1 MKTSRFYFEEE
12 TTMKIRKQTF
22 SLGQYLKLMKAEV
35 IRTDQDCQRLSGQ
48 WNSNMINELIATV
61 LTDDYIPP
69 IILGEETDNGITRQY
84 IIDGL
89 QRSTNLSLFR
99 YGNLRITKNLE
110 EYMVSYQRKILDGSG
125 NPKRDAK
132 GELLWEAV
140 QYDIRNRTYDQLPEE
155 LKERFE
161 GYQIETV
168 IYQECSTTELSKLV
182 RKYNNH
188 VAMNMAQKAFT
199 YVDSF
204 AREIREIAGNRFFLD
219 VYSSSQKGRIN
230 GTFERIS
237 GDIVLLCNYPNK
249 YRKDT
254 KLEFKWLNEN
264 ASICDFE
271 NVDRLLTRLTDSLE
285 MTKEIRAL
293 FNGKN
298 TSVFVT
304 AFKAFT
310 EMGRKD
316 NEFGAF
322 LKWFVNGGKETEIDG
337 KTWEMLD
344 TERAT
349 RDSGV
354 VHGKI
359 NYLVALME
367 QYFKEIKKA
376 A

>member
-1 MKTSRFYFEEE
+1 
-12 TTMKIRKQTF
+12 MKIRKQTY
-22 SLGQYLKLMKAEV
+22 SLDQYLKLMNAET
-35 IRTDQDCQRLSGQ
+35 IRTDQECQRLSGQ
-48 WNSNMINELIATV
+48 WNNNMSGELIATV
-61 LTDDYIPP
+61 LMDNYIPP
-69 IILGEETDNGITRQY
+69 IILGEEIVNDITRLW

-89 QRSTNLSLFR
+89 QRSSTLAMFR
-99 YGNLRITKNLE
+99 YGNMKIAKNLD
-110 EYMVSYQRKILDGSG
+110 EYIVSYQRKILDGNGS
-125 NPKRDAK
+125 PKRDGQ
-132 GELLWEAV
+132 GEIIWETAE
-140 QYDIRNRTYDQLPEE
+140 YDIRNKTYEQLPEE
-155 LKERFE
+155 LKDRFN
-161 GYQIETV
+161 GYQIETA
-168 IYQECSTTELSKLV
+168 IHQNCDAMEISKFV

-188 VAMNMAQKAFT
+188 VAMNTAQKAFT

-204 AREIREIAGNRFFLD
+204 AREIREIAGNRFFSD

-237 GDIVLLCNYPNK
+237 GDIVLLCGYPNK

-254 KLEFKWLNEN
+254 KISFKWLNEN
-264 ASICDFE
+264 ATLYDFQSV
-271 NVDRLLTRLTDSLE
+271 NCLLTRLTASIE
-285 MTKEIRAL
+285 HTKEIRAL

-298 TSVFVT
+298 THVFVT
-304 AFKAFT
+304 VFKAFT
-310 EMGRKD
+310 ETGRKD
-316 NEFGAF
+316 NEFYDF
-322 LKWFVNGGKETEIDG
+322 LQWFVNGGNETAIGG

-359 NYLVALME
+359 NYLLALME

>member
-1 MKTSRFYFEEE
+1 M
-12 TTMKIRKQTF
+12 IRKQTY
-22 SLGQYLKLMKAEV
+22 SLGQYLKLMKAET
-35 IRTDQDCQRLSGQ
+35 IRGDQECQRLSGQ
-48 WNSNMINELIATV
+48 WNNNMAGELIATV
-61 LTDDYIPP
+61 LMDNYIPP
-69 IILGEETDNGITRQY
+69 IILGEEIVNDITRLW

-89 QRSTNLSLFR
+89 QRSSTLAMFC
-99 YGNLRITKNLE
+99 YGNMKIAKNLD
-110 EYMVSYQRKILDGSG
+110 EYVVSYQRKILDENG
-125 NPKRDAK
+125 NPKRDEH
-132 GELLWEAV
+132 GEIIWESATF
-140 QYDIRNRTYDQLPEE
+140 DIRNKTYNQLPEE
-155 LKERFE
+155 LKDRFN
-161 GYQIETV
+161 GYQIETA
-168 IYQECSTTELSKLV
+168 IHQNCNGTEISKFV

-188 VAMNMAQKAFT
+188 VAMNTAQKAFT

-237 GDIVLLCNYPNK
+237 GDIVLLCSYPNK

-254 KLEFKWLNEN
+254 KISFKWLNEN
-264 ASICDFE
+264 ATLYDFQSV
-271 NVDRLLTRLTDSLE
+271 NCLLTRLTASIE
-285 MTKEIRAL
+285 HTKEIRAL

-298 TSVFVT
+298 THVFVT
-304 AFKAFT
+304 VFKAFT
-310 EMGRKD
+310 ETGRKD
-316 NEFGAF
+316 NEFYDF
-322 LKWFVNGGKETEIDG
+322 LQWFLNGGKETAIDG

-354 VHGKI
+354 VHGKVD
-359 NYLVALME
+359 YLVALME

>member
-1 MKTSRFYFEEE
+1 M
-12 TTMKIRKQTF
+12 
-22 SLGQYLKLMKAEV
+22 
-35 IRTDQDCQRLSGQ
+35 
-48 WNSNMINELIATV
+48 
-61 LTDDYIPP
+61 
-69 IILGEETDNGITRQY
+69 
-84 IIDGL
+84 
-89 QRSTNLSLFR
+89 FR
-99 YGNLRITKNLE
+99 YGNMKIAKNLD
-110 EYMVSYQRKILDGSG
+110 EYIVSYQRKILDRNGS
-125 NPKRDAK
+125 PKRDGQ
-132 GELLWEAV
+132 GEIMWESSTF
-140 QYDIRNRTYDQLPEE
+140 DIRNRTYDQLPEE
-155 LKERFE
+155 LKDRFN
-161 GYQIETV
+161 GYQIETA
-168 IYQECSTTELSKLV
+168 IHQNCNGTEISKFV

-188 VAMNMAQKAFT
+188 VAMNTAQKAFT

-204 AREIREIAGNRFFLD
+204 AREMREIAGNRFFSD

-254 KLEFKWLNEN
+254 KLSFKWLNEN
-264 ASICDFE
+264 ATLYDFQSV
-271 NVDRLLTRLTDSLE
+271 NCLLTRLTASIE
-285 MTKEIRAL
+285 HTKEIRAL

-298 TSVFVT
+298 THVFVT
-304 AFKAFT
+304 VFKAFT
-310 EMGRKD
+310 ETGRKD
-316 NEFGAF
+316 NEFYDF
-322 LKWFVNGGKETEIDG
+322 LQWFVNGGNETAIDE

-359 NYLVALME
+359 NYLVTLMK

>member
-1 MKTSRFYFEEE
+1 MA
-12 TTMKIRKQTF
+12 KIRKQTY
-22 SLGQYLKLMKAEV
+22 SLEQYLKEMKSEK
-35 IRTDQDCQRLSGQ
+35 IRSDQDCQRLSGQ
-48 WNSNMINELIATV
+48 WNANMVNELIATV
-61 LTDDYIPP
+61 LTENYIPP
-69 IILGEETDNGITRQY
+69 IILGEETVNGITRQW

-89 QRSTNLSLFR
+89 QRSSSLSMFR
-99 YGNLRITKNLE
+99 YANTRITKNLD
-110 EYMVSYQRKILDGSG
+110 EYMVTYQRKILDSNGKPERDGSG
-125 NPKRDAK
+125 
-132 GELLWEAV
+132 EILWESV
-140 QYDIRNRTYDQLPEE
+140 DFDIRNKTYEQLPEE
-155 LKERFE
+155 LRERFN
-161 GYQIETV
+161 GYQIEV
-168 IYQECSTTELSKLV
+168 AIHQNCSNEEISKLV

-188 VAMNMAQKAFT
+188 MAMNTAQKAFT

-204 AREIREIAGNRFFLD
+204 AREIRHITENRFFSD
-219 VYSSSQKGRIN
+219 IYSSSQKGRIN

-264 ASICDFE
+264 AALCDFE
-271 NVDRLLTRLTDSLE
+271 NVDTLLTRLTASIE
-285 MTKEIRAL
+285 PTKEIRTL

-316 NEFGAF
+316 KEFGAF
-322 LKWFVNGGKETEIDG
+322 LKWFVDGGSNTEIDE
-337 KTWEMLD
+337 KTWETLD
-344 TERAT
+344 ISHST
-349 RDSGV
+349 RDSSI

-359 NYLVALME
+359 DYLVAVME
-367 QYFKEIKKA
+367 QYFKRKHTA